1 MEPQATLVGAE
12 RGVELHAK
20 ATIDLHL
27 ALIVNP
33 GHAENDLTFRLAQT
47 LYQGMIGIIGLLG
60 DHAPETFQHLDDGL
74 VKLCFAGIAA
84 QHLGEDGF
92 KLFVNLGH

>member
-1 MEPQATLVGAE
+1 
-12 RGVELHAK
+12 
-20 ATIDLHL
+20 
-27 ALIVNP
+27 
-33 GHAENDLTFRLAQT
+33 
-47 LYQGMIGIIGLLG
+47 MIGIIGLLG